1 VGDPVGESVSA
12 SASSAERGVTP
23 FAWFGVAII
32 IGAVYAL
39 FMGLS
44 YYNTPTFTTA
54 ALPTIAGVTIA
65 VVAFLVIGVWAPR
78 NE

>member
-1 VGDPVGESVSA
+1 MSA
-12 SASSAERGVTP
+12 GTETAERGVTP
-23 FAWFGVAII
+23 FVWFGVAII
-32 IGAVYAL
+32 VGAAYAL

-54 ALPTIAGVTIA
+54 ALPTIAGVAVA
-65 VVAFLVIGVWAPR
+65 VVAFLVIGAWAPP

>member
-1 VGDPVGESVSA
+1 MGESVTA
-12 SASSAERGVTP
+12 APAVRERGVTP
-23 FAWFGVAII
+23 FVWFGVAII
-32 IGAVYAL
+32 VGAAYAL

-54 ALPTIAGVTIA
+54 ALPTIAGVAAA
-65 VVAFLVIGVWAPR
+65 VVIFLVIGALAPP

>member
-1 VGDPVGESVSA
+1 MSA
-12 SASSAERGVTP
+12 GAETAERGVTP
-23 FAWFGVAII
+23 FVWFGVAII
-32 IGAVYAL
+32 IGATYAL

-54 ALPTIAGVTIA
+54 ALPTIAGVAVA
-65 VVAFLVIGVWAPR
+65 VVAFLVIGAWAPP

>member
-1 VGDPVGESVSA
+1 MGEPMSA
-12 SASSAERGVTP
+12 GAETAERGVTP
-23 FAWFGVAII
+23 FVWFGVAII
-32 IGAVYAL
+32 IGATYAL

-54 ALPTIAGVTIA
+54 ALPTIAGVAVA
-65 VVAFLVIGVWAPR
+65 VVAFLVIGAWAPP

>member
-1 VGDPVGESVSA
+1 MGEFMSA
-12 SASSAERGVTP
+12 GVETVERGVTP
-23 FAWFGVAII
+23 FVWLGVAII
-32 IGAVYAL
+32 VGAAYAL

-54 ALPTIAGVTIA
+54 ALPTIAGVVVA
-65 VVAFLVIGVWAPR
+65 LVAFLVIGAWAPP